1 MMMSGPVPDWIAE
14 VMRACTSLPLM
25 VSTLSVMPVALWH
38 SCVIW
43 PSSSTSEAGTK
54 SAQPSQWTVV
64 PCANAGARPAA
75 RTAARWAGRRSP
87 RTAILRPTG
96 DCSTDSFC
104 CPSVLNLNAGDWAPR
119 RALVGYRGERPLS
132 RGEPG
137 DGLAT
142 RRFSWIDEKELA
154 RAHGSA
160 LAARRRSPVGD
171 AGGDAPLRIP
181 RRSRRMAAVRSGVAP
196 ASW

>member
-1 MMMSGPVPDWIAE
+1 MGRSSQPADGHFAPHRRLLHRFV
-14 VMRACTSLPLM
+14 L
-25 VSTLSVMPVALWH
+25 LSVGFELERWGL
-38 SCVIW
+38 
-43 PSSSTSEAGTK
+43 GT
-54 SAQPSQWTVV
+54 
-64 PCANAGARPAA
+64 
-75 RTAARWAGRRSP
+75 
-87 RTAILRPTG
+87 
-96 DCSTDSFC
+96 
-104 CPSVLNLNAGDWAPR
+104 R

-154 RAHGSA
+154 RSHGSA

>member
-1 MMMSGPVPDWIAE
+1 
-14 VMRACTSLPLM
+14 
-25 VSTLSVMPVALWH
+25 MPALVRRPGRQRDGLVVVARGRPFCAPQATAPQIRSAVRRFELERWGL
-38 SCVIW
+38 
-43 PSSSTSEAGTK
+43 GT
-54 SAQPSQWTVV
+54 
-64 PCANAGARPAA
+64 
-75 RTAARWAGRRSP
+75 
-87 RTAILRPTG
+87 
-96 DCSTDSFC
+96 
-104 CPSVLNLNAGDWAPR
+104 R
-119 RALVGYRGERPLS
+119 RALVGYHGERPLS

-154 RAHGSA
+154 RSHGSA